1 MSHDPPFVIQII
13 HSGHHLNFLRLE
25 NIDERKVGMKKLG
38 DRKQLLGTW
47 VLTEKTKKWD
57 WNPVNVAKNAANCV
71 KPANTVKFT
80 WTLKVLQFHGTQ
92 ARWKRL
98 D

>member
-13 HSGHHLNFLRLE
+13 HSGHNLNFLRLE

-47 VLTEKTKKWD
+47 VLTEKTKK
-57 WNPVNVAKNAANCV
+57 
-71 KPANTVKFT
+71 
-80 WTLKVLQFHGTQ
+80 
-92 ARWKRL
+92 
-98 D
+98 